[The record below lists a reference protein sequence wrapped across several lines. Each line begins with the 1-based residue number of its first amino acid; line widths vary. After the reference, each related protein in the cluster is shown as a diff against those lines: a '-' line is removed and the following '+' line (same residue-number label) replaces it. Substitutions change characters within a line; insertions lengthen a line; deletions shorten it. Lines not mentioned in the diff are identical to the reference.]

1 MDILSRIA
9 ILVFK
14 VVFIVPFLLYCTL
27 IKGDLK
33 DLNDWLHETHFD
45 SIMDFFSGSFFSFI
59 TYSKLMN
66 SGVNIHGIFEAIF
79 FYFGGVASLVWVLFR
94 IKLAILDHKIKTHT
108 LKEKKEANN
117 GTKID

>member
-1 MDILSRIA
+1 MDIILRIT

-14 VVFIVPFLLYCTL
+14 VIFVVPFLVYSML
-27 IKGDLK
+27 IKGDLT
-33 DLNDWLHETHFD
+33 DLNEWLHETHFD

-66 SGVNIHGIFEAIF
+66 SGVNIHGIFEGIF

-94 IKLAILDHKIKTHT
+94 IKLAILDHKIKTQT

-117 GTKID
+117 GTKIN